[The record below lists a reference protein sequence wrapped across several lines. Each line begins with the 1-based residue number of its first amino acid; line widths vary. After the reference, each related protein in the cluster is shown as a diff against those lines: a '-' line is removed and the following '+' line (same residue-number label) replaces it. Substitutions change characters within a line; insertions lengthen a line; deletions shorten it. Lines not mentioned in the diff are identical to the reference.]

1 MLHNDHVGNIS
12 FFSQNLLTEME
23 MLLGPGGFCE
33 KDRVKKQQIE
43 ENEMQK
49 VGSR

>member
-1 MLHNDHVGNIS
+1 
-12 FFSQNLLTEME
+12 ME

-33 KDRVKKQQIE
+33 KEQAKKQQIE